1 MKVKNEISFTST
13 SGVVSVRNVKR
24 FFFKYHYVVSE
35 ENNDYLNS
43 FINIWK
49 LTPILLI
56 IKYLELIN
64 SGIAFSKYGFSK
76 IEI

>member
-13 SGVVSVRNVKR
+13 SGVVSVRKVKR

-43 FINIWK
+43 FINI
-49 LTPILLI
+49 
-56 IKYLELIN
+56 
-64 SGIAFSKYGFSK
+64 
-76 IEI
+76 